1 MTAEA
6 QKQEE
11 KVMTPK
17 ERVRPQVA
25 MTSKERVRAAVGF
38 QDPDRLPIYYFNRD
52 QERSDILM
60 GGYQAAADFV
70 PAVPNQSEW
79 GFVWHRQDDTM
90 GQPKEPPLQASWDL
104 LEQWT
109 PPDPYAPGRMDSIKR
124 MVDEHP
130 DHYVIGGLGITGF
143 NLVTFIRG
151 FENVMADFYLDPENL
166 ETLIKIV
173 TDFETGIIHQM
184 CACGV
189 DAIAFGDDWGTQTS
203 LMVSPEL
210 FRRFFKPYYQRQFAV
225 VKSYG
230 CQVYFHCCGQV
241 FEILDD
247 LIEIGAD
254 ILNLNQ
260 PDIFPLARLS
270 AGFRGRVCFN
280 CPVDHQTVALFGD
293 DDEIH
298 DYAARLV
305 RELGTEH
312 GGFMAYIEEYHSIGM
327 SEQNYQSI
335 CHAFETLKAGGFDAG
350 SRVSSDCA
358 RSVGAG
364 NDDGG
369 AALYGH
375 IAGGRR

>member
-1 MTAEA
+1 MTAGA
-6 QKQEE
+6 SKHAEE
-11 KVMTPK
+11 T
-17 ERVRPQVA
+17 
-25 MTSKERVRAAVGF
+25 MTSKERVRAAVAF
-38 QDPDRLPIYYFNRD
+38 QNPDCLPIYYFNRD

-70 PAVPNQSEW
+70 PSVPNQSEW

-90 GQPKEPPLQASWDL
+90 GQPKQPPLQASWDL
-104 LEQWT
+104 LDRWT
-109 PPDPYAPGRMDSIKR
+109 PPDPCAPGRMAALKR
-124 MVDEHP
+124 LVDEHP
-130 DHYVIGGLGITGF
+130 DHYVIGSLGISGF

-151 FENVMADFYLDPENL
+151 FENVMADFYLEPENL
-166 ETLIKIV
+166 ELLIKIV

-189 DAIAFGDDWGTQTS
+189 DAIAFGDDWGTQTC
-203 LMVSPEL
+203 LMVSPDL
-210 FRRFFKPYYQRQFAV
+210 FRRFFKPIYQRQFDV

-241 FEILDD
+241 YEILDD

-260 PDIFPLARLS
+260 PDIFPLERLS

-280 CPVDHQTVALFGD
+280 CPVDHQTVALFGND
-293 DDEIH
+293 GEIH

-305 RELGTEH
+305 RELGTAH

-327 SEQNYQSI
+327 SEANYRSI
-335 CHAFETLKAGGFDAG
+335 CHAFEALKAGSYAAA
-350 SRVSSDCA
+350 VS
-358 RSVGAG
+358 
-364 NDDGG
+364 
-369 AALYGH
+369 AA
-375 IAGGRR
+375 AGGFPAEGDGAEMKNGNPGG